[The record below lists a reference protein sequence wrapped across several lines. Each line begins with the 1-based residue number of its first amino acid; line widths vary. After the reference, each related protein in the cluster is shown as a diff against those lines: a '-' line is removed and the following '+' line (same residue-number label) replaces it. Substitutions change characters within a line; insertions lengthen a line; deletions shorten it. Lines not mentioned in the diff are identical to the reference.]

1 MTADEI
7 FTNNGFIVLCETNGW
22 RYYGYDNPDGG
33 WIGRTYI
40 GTHTAEFFK
49 RCYIE
54 KNRISVD
61 NLTQFWLVTP
71 LDLYSFEHDVIVFVK
86 EWKKYKEQLNIKNIQ
101 KDFE

>member
-7 FTNNGFIVLCETNGW
+7 FTNNGFVVLDEAAGW

-40 GTHTAEFFK
+40 GSHTAEFFK
-49 RCYIE
+49 KCYIE
-54 KNRISVD
+54 KDGISVTD
-61 NLTQFWLVTP
+61 NTQYWLVTP
-71 LDLYSFEHDVIVFVK
+71 LDLCSFQHDVIVFVK